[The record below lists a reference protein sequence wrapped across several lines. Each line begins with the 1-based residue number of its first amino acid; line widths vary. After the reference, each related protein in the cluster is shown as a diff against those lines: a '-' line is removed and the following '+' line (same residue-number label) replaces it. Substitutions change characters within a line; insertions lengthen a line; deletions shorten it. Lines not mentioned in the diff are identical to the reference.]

1 MLTLEKTL
9 ILSLYEL
16 RLLIRGKAALLI
28 LAAFPILA
36 GIVLGL
42 PSRGESASAARYGV
56 FLILPISA
64 LLMAVGLKTSG
75 LFPPGEDR
83 LAGPVVNG
91 ASRALVMLVVLA
103 AQGALYTG
111 MLSLLAPSSVPG
123 MGMLL
128 LALAVSLILGVAA
141 EMLMPAH
148 RVRAD

>member
-16 RLLIRGKAALLI
+16 RLLLRGRAALLI

-36 GIVLGL
+36 GVVLGL
-42 PSRGESASAARYGV
+42 ASKGEAASAAHGV

-64 LLMAVGLKTSG
+64 LLMAVGHRTTG

-83 LAGPVVNG
+83 LAGPVVSG

-103 AQGALYTG
+103 AQGALYAGTTAV
-111 MLSLLAPSSVPG
+111 LAPESAPG
-123 MGMLL
+123 IGMVFA
-128 LALAVSLILGVAA
+128 ALAVSLALGLAA
-141 EMLMPAH
+141 EMLIPAH

>member
-16 RLLIRGKAALLI
+16 RLLIRGRAALLI
-28 LAAFPILA
+28 LAAFPILGGA
-36 GIVLGL
+36 VFGL
-42 PSRGESASAARYGV
+42 ASKGQGTSASHGV